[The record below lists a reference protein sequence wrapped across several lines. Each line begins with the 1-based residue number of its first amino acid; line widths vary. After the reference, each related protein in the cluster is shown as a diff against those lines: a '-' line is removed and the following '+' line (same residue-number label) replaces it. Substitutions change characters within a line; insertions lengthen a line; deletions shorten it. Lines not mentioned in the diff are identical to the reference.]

1 MKKSLILSLVF
12 FFGSLFVMGCEKEAQ
27 KQVVSVTIGTG
38 GITGVYY
45 PAGGA
50 IAKIVNEKEKAYG
63 IHCTVETTAGSVV
76 NINSIMAGRFH
87 IGIAQSD
94 KQYQA
99 YKGLK
104 EWQEKGPQKNLRAVF
119 SLHPESLTLCAA
131 ADADIWAIQDLKGKR
146 VNIGNPGAGLRGNT
160 IDALTAVGIN
170 HETDIIAESHKAP
183 EAPGLLQEGKI
194 DAFFYTVGHP
204 SGAFKEATEGERK
217 VRFISIT
224 GVETLLAKYPYYAKS
239 VVPIRFYPGAEN
251 DSDVETFGVKA
262 TVVTSSKVPE
272 NVVYNLTKAIF
283 ENVHGFKNMHPAFHG
298 LTKKGMLEGLSAPIH
313 PGAKRYYKE
322 AGLK

>member
-1 MKKSLILSLVF
+1 MKKAFILSLVF
-12 FFGSLFVMGCEKEAQ
+12 FFGSLFIMGCEKETRE
-27 KQVVSVTIGTG
+27 QVISVTIGTG

-50 IAKIVNEKEKAYG
+50 IARVVNEKEKTYG
-63 IHCTVETTAGSVV
+63 IRCAVESSAGSVV
-76 NINSIMAGRFH
+76 NINGIMAGRFQF
-87 IGIAQSD
+87 GIAQSD

-131 ADADIWAIQDLKGKR
+131 VDADIRDIRDLRGKR
-146 VNIGNPGAGLRGNT
+146 VNIGNLGAGLRGNT

-170 HETDIIAESHKAP
+170 YETDIIAESHKAP
-183 EAPGLLQEGKI
+183 EAPGLLQKGKI

-217 VRFISIT
+217 VRLVSIT
-224 GVETLLAKYPYYAKS
+224 GVEALLAEYPYYAKS
-239 VVPIRFYPGAEN
+239 IVPIKFYPGAEN

-272 NVVYNLTKAIF
+272 KVVYSMTKAIF
-283 ENVHGFKNMHPAFHG
+283 ENIHGFKNMHPAFQG

-313 PGAKRYYKE
+313 PGAMKYYKE